1 MDYGATIIYKGVNF
15 GVMEG
20 NNGLLIIKTGSGGT
34 IYGHENKYLTMAKK
48 IQSKYGFG
56 VIVSDNPVELAA
68 ADNMAVTMSVAKNYW
83 EENTLEKAYYFGVSK
98 GAQYGAMYAYQYDW
112 VTKWLLLNMPLMI
125 NWHRS
130 RAGLEK
136 LLPSQQMTMLW
147 GDRDPS
153 YKFIELIDTIKGKNI
168 TKDVLP
174 GIDHNLS
181 GTAGDFV
188 ELLGKYL
195 FERLKIV
202 NERRCF

>member
-1 MDYGATIIYKGVNF
+1 MDYEATMNYNGVNF
-15 GVMEG
+15 GLMEG

-56 VIVSDNPVELAA
+56 VIVSDNPVELFA
-68 ADNMAVTMSVAKNYW
+68 ADNMAVTMLVAKKYW
-83 EENTLEKAYYFGVSK
+83 EDNSLGKAYYLGVSK

-136 LLPSQQMTMLW
+136 LLPTQQMTMLW

-153 YKFIELIDTIKGKNI
+153 YKYIELIDTIKGKNI
-168 TKDVLP
+168 TKVVLP
-174 GIDHNLS
+174 GMDHKLS
-181 GTAGDFV
+181 GAAV
-188 ELLGKYL
+188 EFIELPEKYL
-195 FERLKIV
+195 F
-202 NERRCF
+202 NG

>member
-56 VIVSDNPVELAA
+56 VIVSDNPGELAA
-68 ADNMAVTMSVAKNYW
+68 ADNMVVTMSVAKNYW

-130 RAGLEK
+130 RAGLGK
-136 LLPSQQMTMLW
+136 LLPIQQMTMLW

-153 YKFIELIDTIKGKNI
+153 YKYIELIDTIKGKNI
-168 TKDVLP
+168 TKVVLP
-174 GIDHNLS
+174 GMDHMLS
-181 GTAGDFV
+181 GASRDV
-188 ELLGKYL
+188 VKLLDNYL
-195 FERLKIV
+195 FGI
-202 NERRCF
+202 

>member
-1 MDYGATIIYKGVNF
+1 MDYEATMNYNGVNF
-15 GVMEG
+15 GLMEG

-68 ADNMAVTMSVAKNYW
+68 ADNMAVTMSVAKKYW

-130 RAGLEK
+130 HAGLEK
-136 LLPSQQMTMLW
+136 LLTSQQMTMLW

-153 YKFIELIDTIKGKNI
+153 YKYIELIDTIKGKNI

-174 GIDHNLS
+174 GVDHKLS
-181 GTAGDFV
+181 GAAEEFA
-188 ELLGKYL
+188 ELPDKYL
-195 FERLKIV
+195 F
-202 NERRCF
+202 NG

>member
-34 IYGHENKYLTMAKK
+34 IYGHENKYLTLAKK
-48 IQSKYGFG
+48 IQSQYSFG
-56 VIVSDNPVELAA
+56 VIVSDNPVELFA
-68 ADNMAVTMSVAKNYW
+68 ADNMAVTMLVAKKYW
-83 EENTLEKAYYFGVSK
+83 EDNSLEKAYYFGVSK

-136 LLPSQQMTMLW
+136 LLPTQRMTMLW

-153 YKFIELIDTIKGKNI
+153 YKYIELIDTIKGKNI
-168 TKDVLP
+168 TKVILP
-174 GIDHNLS
+174 GVDHMLS
-181 GTAGDFV
+181 GVAEEFV
-188 ELLGKYL
+188 KLLEKYL
-195 FERLKIV
+195 FNGYADSKSKSRS
-202 NERRCF
+202 

>member
-1 MDYGATIIYKGVNF
+1 
-15 GVMEG
+15 
-20 NNGLLIIKTGSGGT
+20 
-34 IYGHENKYLTMAKK
+34 
-48 IQSKYGFG
+48 
-56 VIVSDNPVELAA
+56 
-68 ADNMAVTMSVAKNYW
+68 
-83 EENTLEKAYYFGVSK
+83 
-98 GAQYGAMYAYQYDW
+98 
-112 VTKWLLLNMPLMI
+112 MI